1 MAFRSFA
8 SAASS
13 RFVVVLLGG
22 ALVASPLFACGGD
35 DAGAGADAGEF
46 EDDDGGGGGSA
57 FNRSDSG
64 PPFEASL
71 PASEAGSRDDSG
83 RPPQPDAGTPID
95 ECLDNSD
102 IGNSPAQARNLGSV
116 DDGDDDYKKQSS
128 TLKGSADTDFFVVD
142 MLDKGSGVL
151 YPEVRTTTPGIE
163 ICAFATCK
171 ADPADSNVKGCRQGQ
186 AATHD
191 SMKGCCAAG
200 PGGVEV
206 DAVCGANGAFNDDQ
220 RVFIRVRNVQNTC
233 KQYLFDYRG

>member
-1 MAFRSFA
+1 MPFRFL
-8 SAASS
+8 ASS
-13 RFVVVLLGG
+13 RLVVVLIGS

-35 DAGAGADAGEF
+35 EGGATSDGGEF
-46 EDDDGGGGGSA
+46 EDEEGGGGS
-57 FNRSDSG
+57 SYGKDSG

-83 RPPQPDAGTPID
+83 RTPQPDAGNPID

-102 IGNSPAQARNLGSV
+102 IGNTPAQAKNLGSV
-116 DDGDDDYKKQSS
+116 DDGDDEYKKQSS

-142 MLDKGSGVL
+142 MLDKGGGFL
-151 YPEVRTTTPGIE
+151 YPEVRTMTPGIE
-163 ICAFATCK
+163 ICAFSVCK
-171 ADPADSNVKGCRQGQ
+171 ANPADSNVKGCRQGQ